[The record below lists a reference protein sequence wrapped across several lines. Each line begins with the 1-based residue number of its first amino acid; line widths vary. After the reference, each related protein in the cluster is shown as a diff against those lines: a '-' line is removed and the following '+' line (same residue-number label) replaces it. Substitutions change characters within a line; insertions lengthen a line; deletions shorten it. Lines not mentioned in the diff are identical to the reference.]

1 MTMIDCEKKRRAGG
15 FTLLELLIVVAIIG
29 ILAAVA
35 APAYFNPMMRSR
47 QSIAVS
53 ELMSIKAA
61 QERYFGD
68 NGVYADQINQLDGF
82 IVAGTK
88 YIHEPYT
95 FWVEADTSSGVWVGS
110 AKALGDLNGDG
121 TPLDGWEVS
130 IDDLADK
137 PKPYDTGGNEGFTWS
152 SLGNLF

>member
-1 MTMIDCEKKRRAGG
+1 MTMIDCGKKRRAGG

-35 APAYFNPMMRSR
+35 APAYFNHMMRSR

-61 QERYFGD
+61 QERYFAEND
-68 NGVYADQINQLDGF
+68 GVYADQINLLDGY
-82 IVAGTK
+82 IVAGTN

-95 FWVEADTSSGVWVGS
+95 FWIEGS
-110 AKALGDLNGDG
+110 TAKALGDLNGDG

-130 IDDLADK
+130 IVDLADK
-137 PKPYDTGGNEGFTWS
+137 PKTYDTGGNEGFTWS